1 MVDVRKG
8 LDNLHMEKESNTV
21 TACMRLNQLIMPT
34 ARDCAEKD
42 EIDALWKLRAACPER
57 PSSRDRKDCI
67 PLFPL
72 T

>member
-21 TACMRLNQLIMPT
+21 TDCMRLNQLIMPT

-42 EIDALWKLRAACPER
+42 EIDALWKLRAACSKR
-57 PSSRDRKDCI
+57 PPSRDRKDYL
-67 PLFPL
+67 PLFPP